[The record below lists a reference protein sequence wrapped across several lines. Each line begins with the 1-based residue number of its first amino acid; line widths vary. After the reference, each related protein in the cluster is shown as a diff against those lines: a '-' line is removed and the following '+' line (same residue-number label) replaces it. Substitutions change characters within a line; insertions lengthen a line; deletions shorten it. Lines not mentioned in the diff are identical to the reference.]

1 MQRSI
6 EIVIGRLVTN
16 EEFRAAFLRNPRQA
30 LTDASCCGLPL
41 NAIEVSALLAT
52 DPALWDRMASEL
64 DSRLQK
70 ASLKVEA

>member
-1 MQRSI
+1 VQRSI
-6 EIVIGRLVTN
+6 EIVIGRLATN
-16 EEFRAAFLRNPRQA
+16 EEFRATFLRNPEQA
-30 LTDASCCGLPL
+30 LTDVSCCGLPL

-52 DPALWDRMASEL
+52 DRSLWDRIASQL